1 MLNFEFCS
9 PTKFVF
15 GRDTQKKVGEL
26 VREAGGTAALVV
38 YGGGSVVRSGL
49 LAQVL
54 ASLDAA
60 GVAHEE
66 LGGVKPNPRS
76 DLVYEGIRI
85 CREKGI
91 DFLLAVG
98 GGSAIDTAKAIADGV
113 PYDGD
118 FWDFY
123 CGKAKVTKALPHGC
137 VLTIPAAGSEGS
149 NSSVITKIDG
159 NLKRGLSTEFHRPR
173 FAVMNPELTFTLP
186 RYQLA
191 CGATDMLAHIMERYF
206 TNTKDVAL
214 TDRMAEALMLSIV
227 EAAPKAL
234 ADDHDYE
241 AHATLMWAGMLAHN
255 NSVGVGREQDW
266 ASHCIEHELSAL
278 YDCAHG
284 AGLAV
289 IFPAWMQYN
298 MNHDVMRFAQLASRV
313 WGCPMDFEHPEI
325 TAQQGIQA
333 LRQFLRSIGM
343 PLTLREVGG
352 KEEDIPYLAHTAAY
366 GNGNGGTLGGF
377 VVLKEE
383 DIAGIYRLAL

>member
-15 GRDTQKKVGEL
+15 GKDTEAQVGRL
-26 VREAGGTAALVV
+26 VKEVGGTRALIV

-49 LAQVL
+49 LSRVME
-54 ASLDAA
+54 SLDAA
-60 GVAHEE
+60 GIPHVE
-66 LGGVKPNPRS
+66 LGGVKPNPRD
-76 DLVYEGIRI
+76 DLVYEGIRL
-85 CREKGI
+85 CRENGL
-91 DFLLAVG
+91 DFVLPIG

-123 CGKAKVTKALPHGC
+123 SRKAIVTKALPHGC

-149 NSSVITKIDG
+149 DSSVITKIDG

-191 CGATDMLAHIMERYF
+191 CGTTDMMAHIMERYF
-206 TNTKDVAL
+206 TNTPDVAL
-214 TDRMAEALMLSIV
+214 TDRLAEALLISIK
-227 EAAPKAL
+227 EAAPKAI

-266 ASHCIEHELSAL
+266 ASRHIGHEISAL
-278 YDCAHG
+278 YDTAHG
-284 AGLAV
+284 ASLAV
-289 IFPAWMQYN
+289 VFPAWMKYVYK
-298 MNHDVMRFAQLASRV
+298 HDVKRFVQFATRV
-313 WGCPMDFEHPEI
+313 WDVNPEGKTDEEI
-325 TAQQGIQA
+325 ALEGIGNMKA
-333 LRQFLRSIGM
+333 FFISIGM
-343 PLTLREVGG
+343 PKNLQEAGG
-352 KEEDIPYLAHTAAY
+352 KVEDIPFLARNIVNGQTGKFVHLLPPQVEEILTIAAQ
-366 GNGNGGTLGGF
+366 
-377 VVLKEE
+377 
-383 DIAGIYRLAL
+383 A

>member
-15 GRDTQKKVGEL
+15 GRDTQGQVGAL
-26 VREAGGTAALVV
+26 VKEFGGSRVLVV

-54 ASLDAA
+54 ESLDGA
-60 GVAHEE
+60 GLFHME

-76 DLVYEGIRI
+76 DLVYEGIRL
-85 CREKGI
+85 CKENGL
-91 DFLLAVG
+91 DFVLPVG

-123 CGKAKVTKALPHGC
+123 CGKAKPVTALPHGC

-149 NSSVITKIDG
+149 NSSVITKVEG
-159 NLKRGLSTEFHRPR
+159 MLKRGLSTELHRPR

-191 CGATDMLAHIMERYF
+191 CGVTDMMAHIMERYF

-214 TDRMAEALMLSIV
+214 TDRLAEALLVSIK
-227 EAAPKAL
+227 EAALVAVK
-234 ADDHDYE
+234 DDHDYE

-266 ASHCIEHELSAL
+266 ASHHIGHEISAK
-278 YDCAHG
+278 YDTAHG
-284 AGLAV
+284 ASLAIV
-289 IFPAWMQYN
+289 FPAWMQYVYK
-298 MNHDVMRFAQLASRV
+298 HDVARFVQFATRV
-313 WGCPMDFEHPEI
+313 WAVDPSGKTDDEVALE
-325 TAQQGIQA
+325 GIRAMQA
-333 LRQFLRSIGM
+333 FFISIGM
-343 PLTLREVGG
+343 PATLEQGGG
-352 KEEDIPYLAHTAAY
+352 KKEDIPALAANVVNGHTGHFVYLEPAQI
-366 GNGNGGTLGGF
+366 
-377 VVLKEE
+377 EE
-383 DIAGIYRLAL
+383 ILAIASEK

>member
-9 PTKFVF
+9 PTRFVF
-15 GRDTQKKVGEL
+15 GRDTQRQVGSL
-26 VREAGGTAALVV
+26 VRQAGGSRALVV

-54 ASLDAA
+54 ASLDEA
-60 GVAHEE
+60 GVAHMEM
-66 LGGVKPNPRS
+66 GGVVPNPRD
-76 DLVYEGIRI
+76 DLVYEGIRL
-85 CREKGI
+85 CRENQL
-91 DFLLAVG
+91 DFLLPVG

-123 CGKAKVTKALPHGC
+123 CGKAVPSVALPHGC

-159 NLKRGLSTEFHRPR
+159 GLKRGLSSELHRPR

-191 CGATDMLAHIMERYF
+191 CGITDMMAHIMERYF

-214 TDRMAEALMLSIV
+214 TDRLAEALLQSII
-227 EAAPKAL
+227 EAGPKAL
-234 ADDHDYE
+234 ADAADYE
-241 AHATLMWAGMLAHN
+241 SHATLMWAGMLAHN

-266 ASHCIEHELSAL
+266 ASHQIGHELSAK

-284 AGLAV
+284 ASLAV
-289 IFPAWMQYN
+289 VFPAWMKTVYR
-298 MNHDVMRFAQLASRV
+298 HDIPRFVQFATRV
-313 WGCPMDFEHPEI
+313 WGVEAESKSGEQV
-325 TAQQGIQA
+325 ALEGINAMQA
-333 LRQFLRSIGM
+333 FFVSLGM
-343 PLTLREVGG
+343 PSTLAQVGGRPEDIPALAAKVVGG
-352 KEEDIPYLAHTAAY
+352 KTGHFVELLPPQIEE
-366 GNGNGGTLGGF
+366 
-377 VVLKEE
+377 VLK
-383 DIAGIYRLAL
+383 AAC

>member
-15 GRDTQKKVGEL
+15 GRDTQKKVGSL
-26 VREAGGTAALVV
+26 VREAGGTRALVV

-54 ASLDAA
+54 DSLDAA
-60 GVAHEE
+60 GIAHME

-85 CREKGI
+85 CRENNL
-91 DFLLAVG
+91 DFLLPVG

-123 CGKAKVTKALPHGC
+123 CGKAKVKTALPHGC

-149 NSSVITKIDG
+149 NSSVITLIEG

-191 CGATDMLAHIMERYF
+191 CGATDMMAHIMERYF
-206 TNTKDVAL
+206 TNTKDVDL
-214 TDRMAEALMLSIV
+214 TDRLAEALLVSIK

-255 NSVGVGREQDW
+255 NSVGVDREQDW
-266 ASHCIEHELSAL
+266 ASHQIGHELSAK
-278 YDCAHG
+278 YDVAHG
-284 AGLAV
+284 ASLATV
-289 IFPAWMQYN
+289 FPAWMKVVYK
-298 MNHDVMRFAQLASRV
+298 HDVARFVQFATRV
-313 WGCPMDFEHPEI
+313 WDVDPTGKTDEEV
-325 TAQQGIQA
+325 ALEGIETMKA
-333 LRQFLRSIGM
+333 FFKSMGM
-343 PLTLREVGG
+343 PTSLAEQNIPV
-352 KEEDIPYLAHTAAY
+352 EDIPFLASNVVNGKCGHFVELMPPMIEEVLRTAA
-366 GNGNGGTLGGF
+366 
-377 VVLKEE
+377 
-383 DIAGIYRLAL
+383 I

>member
-15 GRDTQKKVGEL
+15 GRNTQSQVGSL
-26 VREAGGTAALVV
+26 VKEFGGSRALVV

-54 ASLDAA
+54 ESLDAA
-60 GVAHEE
+60 GVAHME

-76 DLVYEGIRI
+76 DLVYEGIRL
-85 CREKGI
+85 CRENNL
-91 DFLLAVG
+91 DFLLPVG

-118 FWDFY
+118 FWDLY
-123 CGKAKVTKALPHGC
+123 TRKADVKTALPHGC

-149 NSSVITKIDG
+149 NSSVITHLNG

-191 CGATDMLAHIMERYF
+191 CGVTDMMAHIMERYF

-214 TDRMAEALMLSIV
+214 TDRLAEALLVSIK
-227 EAAPKAL
+227 EAAPIAL
-234 ADDHDYE
+234 KDDHEYE

-266 ASHCIEHELSAL
+266 ASHQIGHEISAK
-278 YDCAHG
+278 YDTAHG
-284 AGLAV
+284 ASLAIV
-289 IFPAWMQYN
+289 FPAWMKYVYK
-298 MNHDVMRFAQLASRV
+298 HDVKRFVQFATRV
-313 WGCPMDFEHPEI
+313 WDVCPQGKTDDEI
-325 TAQQGIQA
+325 ALEGINAMQA
-333 LRQFLRSIGM
+333 FFVSMGM
-343 PLTLREVGG
+343 PATLEQAGG
-352 KEEDIPYLAHTAAY
+352 SAEDIPALAANVV
-366 GNGNGGTLGGF
+366 NGKTGHF
-377 VVLKEE
+377 VELLPPQIEE
-383 DIAGIYRLAL
+383 ILRIASEK

>member
-15 GRDTQKKVGEL
+15 GKGTQSRVGEL
-26 VREAGGTAALVV
+26 VKEFGGTRALVV

-60 GVAHEE
+60 GVPHEE

-85 CREKGI
+85 CREKQL
-91 DFLLAVG
+91 DFVLPVG

-123 CGKAKVTKALPHGC
+123 SRKAEVKTALPHGC

-149 NSSVITKIDG
+149 NSSVITKIEG

-191 CGATDMLAHIMERYF
+191 CGVTDMMAHIMERYF
-206 TNTKDVAL
+206 TTTMDVDL
-214 TDRMAEALMLSIV
+214 TDRLAEALLVSIR
-227 EAAPKAL
+227 EAAVKAM

-266 ASHCIEHELSAL
+266 ASHQIGHEISAK
-278 YDCAHG
+278 YDTAHG
-284 AGLAV
+284 ASLAV
-289 IFPAWMQYN
+289 MFPAWMKYVYK
-298 MNHDVMRFAQLASRV
+298 HDVARFVQFATRV
-313 WGCPMDFEHPEI
+313 WAVDPAGKSDEEI
-325 TAQQGIQA
+325 ALAGIEAMQA
-333 LRQFLRSIGM
+333 FFISMGM
-343 PLTLREVGG
+343 PATLEQAGG
-352 KEEDIPYLAHTAAY
+352 CKADIPALAAKVV
-366 GNGNGGTLGGF
+366 NGKTGHF
-377 VVLKEE
+377 VELLPAQIEE
-383 DIAGIYRLAL
+383 ILHIASEA